1 MNFDSDNYDLDRAEL
16 AQEDRWRRQ
25 VAARRAV
32 PYNHPDAVDL
42 PDEEGEE

>member
-1 MNFDSDNYDLDRAEL
+1 MNFDSDNSDLDRLDAARE
-16 AQEDRWRRQ
+16 ARWERH